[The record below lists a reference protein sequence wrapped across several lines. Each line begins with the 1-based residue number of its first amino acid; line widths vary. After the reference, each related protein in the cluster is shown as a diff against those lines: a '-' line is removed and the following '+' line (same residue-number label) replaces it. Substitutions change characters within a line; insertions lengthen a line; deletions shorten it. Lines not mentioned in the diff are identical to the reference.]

1 MKSVVLCAAL
11 LTCAGCAPVNYRPV
25 VDDGAVRG
33 YYEGDLADCQR
44 LAAQRPAAARA
55 AAGATVGA
63 LLGTVFGLAVGLRG
77 RDVAHVAHVAA
88 WGATTGGI
96 GEGVE
101 GSLEQRAIVGR
112 CMEGRGYRIIAD

>member
-1 MKSVVLCAAL
+1 MKAVVLFAAL
-11 LTCAGCAPVNYRPV
+11 LACAGCAPVNYRPI

-33 YYEGDLADCQR
+33 YYEGDLADCQQ
-44 LAAQRPAAARA
+44 LANQRPAAARA

-77 RDVAHVAHVAA
+77 RDVAHVAA

-101 GSLEQRAIVGR
+101 GSMEQRAIVGR